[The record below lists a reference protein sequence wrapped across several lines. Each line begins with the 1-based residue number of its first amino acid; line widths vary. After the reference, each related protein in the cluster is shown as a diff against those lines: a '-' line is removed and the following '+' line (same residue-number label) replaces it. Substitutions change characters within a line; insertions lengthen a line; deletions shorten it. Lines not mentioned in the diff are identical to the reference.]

1 MLLVLLLAASLSSC
15 RKMKEPEFRG
25 ISAIEVGKVN
35 LTSTTVR
42 LQIRY
47 YNPNSFR
54 GTLRWAEGKAW
65 IDSTYL
71 GPFRVDQEVQA
82 AGKTEFTIPVE
93 LQLGVK
99 EALLFTAGLF
109 GGRSSNRE
117 VLLRIEG
124 KARAGRQGLF
134 KTVPFQYRGYQSLDS
149 LGTRQR

>member
-1 MLLVLLLAASLSSC
+1 MLLVLLFAATLSSC

-82 AGKTEFTIPVE
+82 AGKREFTIPVE
-93 LQLGVK
+93 LKLGVK
-99 EALLFTAGLF
+99 EALVFTAGLL

-124 KARAGRQGLF
+124 KARAGRQGIF
-134 KTVPFQYRGYQSLDS
+134 KTVPFKYQGYQSLDS
-149 LGTRQR
+149 LAIR